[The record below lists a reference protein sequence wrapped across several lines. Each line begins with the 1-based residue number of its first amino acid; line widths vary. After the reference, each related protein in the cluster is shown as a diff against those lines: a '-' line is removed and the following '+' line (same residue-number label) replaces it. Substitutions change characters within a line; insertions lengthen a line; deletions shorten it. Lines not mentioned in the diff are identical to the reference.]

1 MRKTFGIERRSF
13 LPNSI
18 PEVENMFGSIF
29 VSLSRHLRSI
39 QNHSTSQ
46 LFFQLHLL
54 ILRWCA
60 LIVLYGETAPSLA
73 LGHEEN

>member
-18 PEVENMFGSIF
+18 PEVKNMASSIS
-29 VSLSRHLRSI
+29 VALSRHLRSI
-39 QNHSTSQ
+39 QNYSTSRILPQ
-46 LFFQLHLL
+46 HHLM

-60 LIVLYGETAPSLA
+60 LIVLYGEAGSSPSP
-73 LGHEEN
+73 GN